1 MSGGSTLDDVLAAQE
16 LRKSYTAPP
25 QSKFRVAA
33 VLRFRR
39 ADGSEGVIEAVNAE
53 PHDAN
58 IRGAI
63 CAERAALCR
72 FQREEPQAGTRV
84 IRVVCVTDSPS
95 PIWPGP
101 MCREFLTASCDPD
114 AEVAVAGSKDPMK
127 ITTKALREL
136 LPLPSVYRRRD
147 QPSIL
152 AFGKELEKKVS
163 APPDKRFA
171 AAYAAAVEKA
181 RSQQAQ
187 LTVFP
192 VVFAAAVHF
201 DDGRVHCVCEL
212 KGMEYGCTVDA
223 VSLLMPE
230 IIRARDEKLPAA
242 TCVVQADQFGVAHAP
257 FAAARTLLVEHGFT
271 DVLCSAHNDN
281 GDWTVP
287 MTASDSLPGAF
298 TEW

>member
-1 MSGGSTLDDVLAAQE
+1 MSGGSAYDDVMAAQE
-16 LRKSYTAPP
+16 LRKSYKAPP

-53 PHDAN
+53 PHDGN

-72 FQREEPQAGTRV
+72 FQREEPDDGTRV
-84 IRVVCVTDSPS
+84 VRVVCVTDSPT

-101 MCREFLTASCDPD
+101 MCREFLTASCDPE
-114 AEVAVAGSKDPMK
+114 AEVAIAGSKTPMTF
-127 ITTKALREL
+127 ITKALREL
-136 LPLPSVYRRRD
+136 LPIPSVYRRKD
-147 QPSIL
+147 KPSIL
-152 AFGKELEKKVS
+152 ALGAELGKKVA

-181 RSQQAQ
+181 RRQEAQ

-192 VVFAAAVHF
+192 VVFAAAVYF
-201 DDGRVHCVCEL
+201 EDGRVHCVSEL

-257 FAAARTLLVEHGFT
+257 FAAARTLMVEHGFK
-271 DVLCSAHNDN
+271 DLLCSAHNDA